1 MCPFWR
7 AWAGRYYMNSHEEGM
22 SSVTVSSVTY
32 STRERVYRV
41 ATAAG
46 KAPSTQA
53 ISTMVR
59 RYSLQTH
66 NWSTGPRETRLER
79 SQGVRGS
86 WGQGEHEPDL
96 HGASALRGVESGSG
110 LKFESGSSLRK
121 SRSLRDP
128 DSVPRVPIRCF
139 ERRASTPK
147 HGGVSCRAVRNRGW
161 NTCSY
166 SVGRRKTR

>member
-1 MCPFWR
+1 
-7 AWAGRYYMNSHEEGM
+7 M

-86 WGQGEHEPDL
+86 WGKARL
-96 HGASALRGVESGSG
+96 
-110 LKFESGSSLRK
+110 
-121 SRSLRDP
+121 LRDP
-128 DSVPRVPIRCF
+128 DSVFRVPIRCF
-139 ERRASTPK
+139 IEEPHPRSK
-147 HGGVSCRAVRNRGW
+147 EG
-161 NTCSY
+161 
-166 SVGRRKTR
+166 